1 MKEAKHKGPN
11 ISIYMKYLEQAN
23 LNTEIYQS
31 VWHNRVRKKLSGCQ
45 ELREEG
51 TRKLLLKGDEI
62 FVWDNEKLDGHD
74 VYIVNIIDGIKL

>member
-31 VWHNRVRKKLSGCQ
+31 VWHNRVRKQLSGCQ

-62 FVWDNEKLDGHD
+62 FVWDDEKLDDHD

>member
-11 ISIYMKYLEQAN
+11 ISIYMKYLEQAK
-23 LNTEIYQS
+23 LNTELYQS
-31 VWHNRVRKKLSGCQ
+31 VWPNRVRKQLSGYQ

-62 FVWDNEKLDGHD
+62 FVWGDEKLDGHD
-74 VYIVNIIDGIKL
+74 VCTTL

>member
-11 ISIYMKYLEQAN
+11 ISIYMKYLERAN

-31 VWHNRVRKKLSGCQ
+31 VWHNRVRKQLSGCQ

-62 FVWDNEKLDGHD
+62 FVWDDEKLDGHD